1 MSEVYN
7 KLLRAYDSIKDKL
20 PFEPEVALILGS
32 GLGDFAESDR
42 FEMVSSISYKDIEG
56 FPVST
61 APGHKGRFVFGTVGG
76 VKVVCM
82 QGRVHH
88 YEGYSMQDVV
98 MPTRLMK
105 LMGAKLLFLTNA
117 SGGIKRGLKPGTLM
131 LIRDHISCFV
141 DSPLIGENIPELGC
155 RFPDMSHI
163 YDEDLQFIIKKTA
176 AKLNMSIEEGVYV
189 QLKGP
194 NYESP
199 AEIAMCRMLG
209 ADAVGMS
216 TACEAQAAN
225 HMGMKICCISCITNL
240 AAGISA
246 TPLSEQEVIEAGQKV
261 SKEFSALVSES
272 IRSFKEEGIV

>member
-1 MSEVYN
+1 MNPVYE
-7 KLLRAYDSIKDKL
+7 KLVNAYDSIKEQI

-32 GLGDFAESDR
+32 GLGDFAESDS
-42 FEMVSSISYKDIEG
+42 FKMVSTIDYKDIKG

-76 VKVVCM
+76 VNVVCM

-88 YEGYSMQDVV
+88 YEGYTMQDVV

-105 LMGAKLLFLTNA
+105 MMGAKVLFLTNA
-117 SGGIKRGLKPGTLM
+117 AGGVKRGLKPGTLM
-131 LIRDHISCFV
+131 LIRDHISCFI
-141 DSPLIGENIPELGC
+141 DSPLIGENIPELGV

-163 YDEDLQFIIKKTA
+163 YDEDLQHIIRKTA
-176 AKLNMSIEEGVYV
+176 ASLDMFIEDGVYL

-194 NYESP
+194 NYETP

-240 AAGISA
+240 AAGISTQA
-246 TPLSEQEVIEAGQKV
+246 LSEEEVIETGKRV
-261 SKEFSALVSES
+261 SAEFTALVAGAIEN
-272 IRSFKEEGIV
+272 FKKENIF